1 MRLYSF
7 VNMYLSGA
15 QIGIQTAHV
24 VAELFRKYDYPEN
37 IALTKW
43 ASEYKTI
50 ICLNGGDNI
59 SMMDNL
65 LKFEKT
71 NYPIVP
77 FFESGLGD
85 VLTAYGVILPEEI
98 YERAS
103 EIRKATTE
111 GQIALLKN
119 NINNDKLEIINYI
132 NTCTL
137 AR

>member
-1 MRLYSF
+1 
-7 VNMYLSGA
+7 MYLSGA

-37 IALTKW
+37 IALTNW

-59 SMMDNL
+59 SMMNNL
-65 LKFEKT
+65 LMFEKM
-71 NYPIVP
+71 NYPVVP

-98 YERAS
+98 YEKAS
-103 EIRKATTE
+103 EIRKAKTE
-111 GQIALLKN
+111 GQIAKIALLKN
-119 NINNDKLEIINYI
+119 NISNDKLKIIDCI